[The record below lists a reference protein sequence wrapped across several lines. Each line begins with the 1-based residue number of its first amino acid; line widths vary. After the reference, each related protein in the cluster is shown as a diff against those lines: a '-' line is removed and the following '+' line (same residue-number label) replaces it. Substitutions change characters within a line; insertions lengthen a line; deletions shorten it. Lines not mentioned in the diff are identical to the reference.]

1 MNTRNTAALWCMV
14 ALAALAASTVTAWVA
29 PSTAQR
35 TTDVPPLEELL
46 SAARRSEQAGDL
58 AQAARSY
65 DLAVAHA
72 DDSSPYRSELLVL
85 RGSVLLRLGRIA
97 DSLDDFERAVAL
109 DSRHGPYLW
118 QRGIALYY
126 AGKFEECARQFEAH
140 RGVNPADV
148 ENAAW
153 HFACVAR
160 SRGTGPARAA
170 LLPVGDDARVPMSEI
185 YELFGGRTDRAAVLA
200 AADGAAPQQRA
211 SARFYA
217 YLYLGLHA
225 EAEGRRDA
233 AREDITKAVASG
245 IEGFMADVARVH
257 LRLGSKETPR

>member
-1 MNTRNTAALWCMV
+1 MGTRNTTALSWIF
-14 ALAALAASTVTAWVA
+14 ALAALAASTVTAAVA

-35 TTDVPPLEELL
+35 STDGPPLEELL
-46 SAARRSEQAGDL
+46 SVARRSEQAGEL
-58 AQAARSY
+58 AEAARLY
-65 DLAVAHA
+65 DIAVAQT
-72 DDSSPYRSELLVL
+72 DDSSRHRSELFVL

-126 AGKFEECARQFEAH
+126 AGRFEECARQFEAH
-140 RGVNPADV
+140 RSVNPADV

-160 SRGTGPARAA
+160 DRGIGPARGA
-170 LLPVGDDARVPMSEI
+170 LLPVGDDARVPMSEV
-185 YELFGGRTDRAAVLA
+185 YELFASRADRSAVLA
-200 AADGAAPQQRA
+200 AADAAAPHLRA

-217 YLYLGLHA
+217 HLYLGLHA

-233 AREDITKAVASG
+233 ARDEIAKAVESG
-245 IEGFMADVARVH
+245 IEGFMVDVARVH
-257 LRLGSKETPR
+257 LRLGSKETSR